1 MKNPELKKLAKQFAE
16 VTIKHDKQD
25 AAKEQIE
32 FIVSCDDISIIVLT
46 GPTGSGKS
54 TLLEQFAS
62 EYLASREPEMKADP
76 SLRPIAYATATA
88 SGHKGFDWKALYK
101 TTQKNHGDP
110 FAATR
115 SRRNDGRRPSTILP
129 GEDAPAA
136 LQREQTESAF
146 LAADTK
152 LWIIDE
158 AQHVL
163 RGGKS
168 GTPGD
173 QYDILKSLAQS
184 AGVQLIPIG
193 PHGSLTVSATLK
205 LPVGL
210 TNWIGFGLGSS
221 NHFVAAEAS
230 KSGPWVKVQ
239 GNGSITL
246 YGGSGEN
253 NPLTVSTA
261 FTNAGS
267 PVKFVLGYDAFVNSA
282 SVSVVQSG
290 VTNPVFNL
298 VPVTNSWGSVTARF
312 LNFQFPASASPAS
325 ARWVS
330 DVSVDWFPRPRP
342 LLTLPTTP
350 PANVIQ
356 VGPPTGQS
364 DIALI
369 QAALNAAAALTNG
382 AEVRFTA
389 GATYLIAT
397 NTTSPGRERWANR

>member
-184 AGVQLIPIG
+184 AGVQLILSG
-193 PHGSLTVSATLK
+193 PFDLPTSMAHSGQLSRRTARVSLNRYRWVKDEVKVFASVADAILKRLPTNMAYPDVKANIRFFYVRTLGCVGIFKDWAAKTYLRVMKRSGTEMTLADFEQTSLTPKQLATINNEIVEGELEYGDIAASPDDELVRAILAGAMAGGAPATKTGATRAAAPTKASAT
-205 LPVGL
+205 
-210 TNWIGFGLGSS
+210 
-221 NHFVAAEAS
+221 
-230 KSGPWVKVQ
+230 
-239 GNGSITL
+239 
-246 YGGSGEN
+246 
-253 NPLTVSTA
+253 
-261 FTNAGS
+261 
-267 PVKFVLGYDAFVNSA
+267 
-282 SVSVVQSG
+282 
-290 VTNPVFNL
+290 
-298 VPVTNSWGSVTARF
+298 TARKPF
-312 LNFQFPASASPAS
+312 ERRPA
-325 ARWVS
+325 R
-330 DVSVDWFPRPRP
+330 DK
-342 LLTLPTTP
+342 
-350 PANVIQ
+350 
-356 VGPPTGQS
+356 VGE
-364 DIALI
+364 
-369 QAALNAAAALTNG
+369 
-382 AEVRFTA
+382 EV
-389 GATYLIAT
+389 
-397 NTTSPGRERWANR
+397 